1 VESDQASTL
10 DPAAILPHADPF
22 LLVTRVLEL
31 QPDGATCEWDVA
43 EDLDIF
49 RGHFPGNPILPGVYI
64 SEHCFQSAA
73 IAIYCAA
80 TEKSD
85 STEAMTGTP
94 VLVRIEDARFKR
106 MVRPGETLHTQVE
119 ITDALANA
127 RWCSAVVRVQGELV
141 ARIKFVL
148 ALAEETKEET
158 SSP

>member
-1 VESDQASTL
+1 MESDQAPAL

-43 EDLDIF
+43 KDLDIF

-73 IAIYCAA
+73 IAIYSAA
-80 TEKSD
+80 TEESD
-85 STEAMTGTP
+85 SSMSMTGTP
-94 VLVRIEDARFKR
+94 VLVRIQDARFKR
-106 MVRPGETLHTQVE
+106 MVRPGETLQTQVE
-119 ITDALANA
+119 ITDTLANA

-148 ALAEETKEET
+148 ALAEETK
-158 SSP
+158 